1 MPIDDVL
8 NRKLK
13 HVETMPS
20 AEWRVWEHKTLNMHR
35 AVLEWTPGGMPR
47 SYAEITAG
55 IRSEVAR
62 RFNVSWWRGM
72 GFGVVIYLNAP
83 PEGIAACID
92 DIDGR
97 ENSRGTWQWSIIV
110 FRQNRVAVGVHMWM
124 SGYLST
130 IYGQTLSR
138 FESEGYR
145 IATCKKDKDR
155 LMQFLTLVHPFPEH
169 VDLRRNT
176 EPNAPPND
184 GPATPL
190 GNSDDSG
197 EGRHR

>member
-1 MPIDDVL
+1 MAGVGAQD
-8 NRKLK
+8 
-13 HVETMPS
+13 
-20 AEWRVWEHKTLNMHR
+20 LNMHR

-72 GFGVVIYLNAP
+72 GFGVVIYLDSP

-124 SGYLST
+124 SGYLSA

-176 EPNAPPND
+176 EPSAPPND
-184 GPATPL
+184 RPE
-190 GNSDDSG
+190 G
-197 EGRHR
+197 EG